1 MLDGDAP
8 MGDALSG
15 EETIWVRNAQDD
27 ELVGPSEQAVTE
39 YVPRILVTR
48 PPNLEEMRVRN
59 QETLVSRAQAVLDL
73 YGALSDDRTVAA
85 VRRVTR
91 SRRDEQLI
99 MQCARVRY
107 EARTV
112 VRDGD
117 QGRYADAICR
127 TWNCIDPGNNVVV
140 AAYIPLRNEHG
151 KVVGDCFGRKWTL
164 RPFIEATEPCVDPK
178 VLGDALGR
186 LHAASIHAHG
196 AAEALME
203 IRPRPY
209 PERVK
214 QDMDSSLDRL
224 ATTTSARVMAVRN
237 KLSNVDTAAIAAL
250 EPRWTHASFSS
261 STCRSTADGR
271 LLLIE
276 GIENSRLGTRLE
288 DFYDLVLWD
297 KTRSGIELGIK
308 GFGVAA
314 RAYVAACGRPFG
326 ATECRLLPTVL
337 WLRAAVNLASV
348 VAELSSNQRQDRSG
362 RKSLYARRRDLLH
375 VLERLESSAEDLS
388 AAAADAN
395 PKFIESNVAMTT
407 RLLPPSSPE
416 QEKEPEVA
424 TEATSD
430 DPSGFWGG
438 WAAKM
443 RKAATKKYRLV
454 STGEFQNI
462 LQDCRI
468 EVGESG
474 ELCVAQDVEVC
485 RSGLREAERKTLNKP
500 VCAACYLIHLERNA
514 RRAAHV
520 SEHIR
525 KIVPGARIARAVDA
539 MVEGELEHCATRPM
553 VDEAAWPVPP
563 TRGQLACA
571 ASHCAA
577 WRAGLDTAQKNL
589 VVLEDDAELAP
600 AFLEMLALILVDAP
614 DDYDLIYL
622 HVPTDRRQ
630 DTSQNVKLV
639 PAYETTSLTAYVV
652 SLRGAEKLID
662 KLNAAPLDAPVDLY
676 VNKLAVDG
684 TLTAFTVTDQDLA
697 RSRGD
702 PSLAHHR
709 LRYLPSTIADTPC
722 WYESLC

>member
-8 MGDALSG
+8 IGDALSG
-15 EETIWVRNAQDD
+15 EETIWVRHAQDD
-27 ELVGPSEQAVTE
+27 EMMRPSEQAVTE
-39 YVPRILVTR
+39 YVPRILATR
-48 PPNLEEMRVRN
+48 PPSLEEMRIRN
-59 QETLVSRAQAVLDL
+59 QETLVSRAQTVLDL
-73 YGALSDDRTVAA
+73 YGALSDDRTVVA
-85 VRRVTR
+85 VRRITR

-127 TWNCIDPGNNVVV
+127 TWNRIAPGSNVVV
-140 AAYIPLRNEHG
+140 AAYIPLRSEHG
-151 KVVGDCFGRKWTL
+151 KVVGDCFGRKWIL
-164 RPFIEATEPCVDPK
+164 RPFVEATEPCVDPK
-178 VLGDALGR
+178 RLGDALGR
-186 LHAASIHAHG
+186 LHAASIQAHG
-196 AAEALME
+196 TAEALME
-203 IRPRPY
+203 LRPRPY
-209 PERVK
+209 PERIK
-214 QDMDSSLDRL
+214 QEIDFSLERL
-224 ATTTSARVMAVRN
+224 TMTTSARVTAVRN
-237 KLSNVDTAAIAAL
+237 KLSNVNATLIAAL
-250 EPRWTHASFSS
+250 EPCWTHASFAS
-261 STCRSTADGR
+261 STCRSTADGH
-271 LLLIE
+271 LLLVQ

-297 KTRSGIELGIK
+297 KTRTGIELGIK

-314 RAYVAACGRPFG
+314 RAYVAACARPFG
-326 ATECRLLPTVL
+326 ATECRLLPSVL
-337 WLRAAVNLASV
+337 WLRAAVDLASV
-348 VAELSSNQRQDRSG
+348 VAELSSLQRQDKPL

-375 VLERLESSAEDLS
+375 VLERLELSAEELS

-395 PKFIESNVAMTT
+395 PKFIENNGAITT

-416 QEKEPEVA
+416 QEEEPEVA
-424 TEATSD
+424 TQAASD
-430 DPSGFWGG
+430 EPSAFWGA
-438 WAAKM
+438 WAAKV
-443 RKAATKKYRLV
+443 RNAASRKYRLV

-462 LQDCRI
+462 LHDCRV

-474 ELCVAQDVEVC
+474 ELSVAQDVELC
-485 RSGLREAERKTLNKP
+485 RSGLREAERKRLTKP
-500 VCAACYLIHLERNA
+500 VSAACYLIHLERDA

-525 KIVPGARIARAVDA
+525 RIVPGARVARAVDA
-539 MVEGELEHCATRPM
+539 MVEGELEHCSTRPM

-563 TRGQLACA
+563 SRGQLACA

-577 WRAGLDTAQKNL
+577 WRAGIDTEQNNL
-589 VVLEDDAELAP
+589 VVIEDDAELAP

-630 DTSQNVKLV
+630 DTSQDVKLV

-652 SLRGAEKLID
+652 SLRGATKLVD
-662 KLNAAPLDAPVDLY
+662 KLNVAPLDAPIDLY

-684 TLTAFTVTDQDLA
+684 TLAAFTVTDQDLA

-702 PSLAHHR
+702 RSLAHNR
-709 LRYLPSTIADTPC
+709 LRYLPSTIADTPR